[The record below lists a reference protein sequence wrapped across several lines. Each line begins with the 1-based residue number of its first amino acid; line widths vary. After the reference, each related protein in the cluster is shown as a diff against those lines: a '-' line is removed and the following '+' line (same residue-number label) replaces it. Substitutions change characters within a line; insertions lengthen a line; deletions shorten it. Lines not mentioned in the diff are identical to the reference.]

1 MTSLQPTVFV
11 VDDDASVRDAIG
23 SLMRSVGLHV
33 QLFPSAAAFLKS
45 PPPAGP
51 ACVLLDVR
59 MPGLSGLDCQ
69 RQLTETGFPI
79 PIIFMSGHG
88 DVPMTV
94 QAMKAGAA
102 DFLTKPFRDQELLDA
117 VQQALV
123 RDGVRREAD
132 ESAAELRQ
140 RLTTLSA
147 REREVMEWVVSGK
160 LNKQIAGELGVS
172 EITVKVHRGHVMR
185 KMGADSLAALV
196 RIADRVGIAIRA

>member
-1 MTSLQPTVFV
+1 MTARQPTVFV

>member
-1 MTSLQPTVFV
+1 MTARQPTVFV
-11 VDDDASVRDAIG
+11 VDDDAPLRDAIG

-33 QLFPSAAAFLKS
+33 QLFPSAAEFLKS
-45 PPPAGP
+45 PHPTGP

-79 PIIFMSGHG
+79 PIIFMSGHS

-123 RDGVRREAD
+123 RDGVRRDAD
-132 ESAAELRQ
+132 QSAAELRQ

-196 RIADRVGIAIRA
+196 RIAERVGIATRA